1 MKNLFTVALFTMKDM
16 IKRKSFIVS
25 NIIIILM
32 IIIGTNIPNII
43 NTFFNVEDMFANKIL
58 VVDEQNVFEGTLG
71 TLNDIANAAYNNAAS
86 NENIDTTNASIS
98 SEIPILD
105 EFIISNAPISFGEI
119 KEKMERNDI
128 TSALIISKN
137 ENTIKLE
144 YVVENAG
151 MITSVPESYLNSL
164 SMLYTNLQLS
174 KLDLSQEELMSL
186 NPSFEFTLS
195 QTDEEEIGGNV
206 VAIMLLSLVLFFAI
220 YFFAYQVSSSIT
232 TEKTSKIME
241 TLVTSTT
248 PKIIVL
254 GKTLGIGLI
263 GLAQVVVLVTIA
275 LISAFTF
282 TGEDILSSIFDLS
295 QITPF
300 LAVIT
305 IIYFIL
311 GYTVYALMYA
321 LTGSTVSKPEDVQS
335 ANGPVAILAVIGF
348 YLAYFTMMN
357 PTSNLN
363 VFASVFPLSSP
374 FCMPFRVMMGVATA
388 GEILLSITLLVIVSI
403 IIAYVSIKI
412 YSNAIL
418 NYGSKL
424 SFKDIKNMFR
434 MK

>member
-16 IKRKSFIVS
+16 VKRKSFIVS
-25 NIIIILM
+25 NVIIILM

-43 NTFFNVEDMFANKIL
+43 NTFFNAEDIFANKIL

-71 TLNDIANAAYNNAAS
+71 SLNDMANYNGN
-86 NENIDTTNASIS
+86 S
-98 SEIPILD
+98 SESTSADTNTPNLTETTIKD
-105 EFIISNAPISFGEI
+105 EFIISNAPISLEEI
-119 KEKMERNDI
+119 KDKMERNDV
-128 TSALIISKN
+128 TAALIISKN

-144 YVVENAG
+144 YVVENIA
-151 MITSVPESYLNSL
+151 MMSSIPENYLNSL

-174 KLDLSQEELMSL
+174 KLNLSQEELMSL

-206 VAIMLLSLVLFFAI
+206 VAIMLLTLVLFFAI
-220 YFFAYQVSSSIT
+220 YFFAFQVSNSIT

-248 PKIIVL
+248 PKVIVL

-263 GLAQVVVLVTIA
+263 GLVQVIVLVAIA
-275 LISAFTF
+275 LVSAFTF
-282 TGEDILSSIFDLS
+282 TGEDILSTMFDLN

-311 GYTVYALMYA
+311 GYAMYALMYA

-335 ANGPVAILAVIGF
+335 ANGPVAILAVVGF

-363 VFASVFPLSSP
+363 VFASIFPLSSP
-374 FCMPFRVMMGVATA
+374 FCMPFRVMMGVATV
-388 GEILLSITLLVIVSI
+388 GEILLSIILLIIVSI

-424 SFKDIKNMFR
+424 SLKDIKNMFR

>member
-1 MKNLFTVALFTMKDM
+1 MKNLFTVAAFTMKDM

-43 NTFFNVEDMFANKIL
+43 NAFIDTDDIFTNKIL
-58 VVDEQNVFEGTLG
+58 IVDEENIFEGSLE
-71 TLNDIANAAYNNAAS
+71 TLNDILNNYSDVEIEDYTAPNAFQNKIEACYFKMPL
-86 NENIDTTNASIS
+86 ED
-98 SEIPILD
+98 
-105 EFIISNAPISFGEI
+105 I
-119 KEKMERNDI
+119 KSKIEANDI
-128 TSALIISKN
+128 TAALIISKS

-144 YVVENAG
+144 YIVENAA
-151 MITSVPESYLNSL
+151 MTTIPENYINAL
-164 SMLYTNLQLS
+164 SSLYTNIQLS
-174 KLDLSQEELMSL
+174 KLNLSQEQLQSL
-186 NPSFEFTLS
+186 TPNFEFTLT
-195 QTDEEEIGGNV
+195 QTEEQEVGGDV

-220 YFFAYQVSSSIT
+220 YFFAYQVSTSIT

-248 PKIIVL
+248 PKVIVL

-263 GLAQVVVLVTIA
+263 GLAQVVVLVAIA

-282 TGEDILSSIFDLS
+282 TGEDILGQLFDLS

-300 LAVIT
+300 LAIIT

-311 GYTVYALMYA
+311 GYVLYALMYA

-357 PTSNLN
+357 PTSELN
-363 VFASVFPLSSP
+363 VFASIFPLSSP
-374 FCMPFRVMMGVATA
+374 FCMPFRVMMGVATTSD
-388 GEILLSITLLVIVSI
+388 ILLSIFFLLVLSA
-403 IIAYVSIKI
+403 IIAYISIKI

-424 SFKDIKNMFR
+424 SFKDIKNMF
-434 MK
+434 KAK